1 MYNCSFIEN
10 NSYNDDTNGTY
21 NCNISSPNTIYSS
34 FGYEI
39 CVVSNKTSLI
49 KNLQTPEK
57 ENIYFIKINFWF
69 LISFIII
76 VI

>member
-57 ENIYFIKINFWF
+57 ENIYFIKINCWF